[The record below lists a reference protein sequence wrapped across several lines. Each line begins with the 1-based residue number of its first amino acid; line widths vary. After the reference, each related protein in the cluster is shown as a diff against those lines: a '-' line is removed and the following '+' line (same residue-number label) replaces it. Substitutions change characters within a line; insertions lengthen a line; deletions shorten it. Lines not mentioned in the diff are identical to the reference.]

1 MLSVVVILAVLSL
14 LFAVISI
21 VPAVKPY
28 SEYLLAVGMILLSVA
43 VLVGG

>member
-21 VPAVKPY
+21 IPPLQSYSNYLQAVA
-28 SEYLLAVGMILLSVA
+28 LILLSVA

>member
-1 MLSVVVILAVLSL
+1 MLSVVVILAVLAL

-21 VPAVKPY
+21 IPAAHSY
-28 SEYLLAVGMILLSVA
+28 SVYLQAVALILLSVA

>member
-1 MLSVVVILAVLSL
+1 MLSVVVILAVLAL

-21 VPAVKPY
+21 VPAVQTY
-28 SEYLLAVGMILLSVA
+28 NHYLLAVALILLSVA